1 MIIRLAFVAALLS
14 MIVGCAQNHAWYDNA
29 RVLEAT
35 PTHPASGGKE
45 QRAFVSSELKDAE
58 LGPLFVDE
66 VTIKGTK
73 PGTYPEEFLPRLALA
88 TRAGAAAAA
97 MESKRF
103 SALVD
108 SKEDAEYLLATEAL
122 VHVAVLEDGRV
133 VEDPVMGDI
142 RSKAVV
148 VYTITNRA
156 TGRVAVKYS
165 NIVYSDWG
173 YTKRVYEDLERKLNS
188 AGADLLFIFVEM

>member
-1 MIIRLAFVAALLS
+1 MVIRLFFVAAVFSLLL
-14 MIVGCAQNHAWYDNA
+14 GCAQNHAWYDNA

-45 QRAFVSSELKDAE
+45 QRTFVASEVKDAN
-58 LGPLFVDE
+58 LGPVYVEE
-66 VTIKGTK
+66 VTVKGTK
-73 PGTYPEEFLPRLALA
+73 PGTYPKEFLPRLALA
-88 TRAGAAAAA
+88 ARAGAAAAV

-108 SKEDAEYLLATEAL
+108 SEDAAEYLLSAEAL